1 VAKWIRWQGVVA
13 FVILGGLLAAVWW
26 LVVDRVVK
34 SMIEQTGTAVIGAK
48 VELEAADVTLLPLGL
63 TLSHLQITNPDE
75 PMTNAVEIAR
85 IAAAVDALNLLRR
98 KIIMEGMTVEGLR
111 LNTPRQTS
119 GAVAERPDHKEAPE
133 KGGEGISL
141 PTVEL
146 KDPKAILD
154 QELAGLK
161 SLKLVEG
168 LQADLHADKAKWR
181 QRIAELPD
189 KAAFTE
195 YKKRIESLKSST
207 KGGLGGVLGGLEEVQ
222 KIQADLKRD
231 IDRITGAKQELE
243 QTVASFKQR
252 AAEVAKAPQEDVAR
266 LLDKYG
272 ISGQGL
278 ANITRALF
286 AGPLTEYVETVLRWH
301 RRLEPLLNRPAE
313 KKAEVEVVK
322 PVRGAGVDVRFRE
335 QAPLPDLLIKKAI
348 VSVELSAGTIHG
360 RIDNITPDQQILGA
374 PMTFAFAGQKLK
386 DLDSIALDGAVNR
399 VNPMKPADNATLRVT
414 AFRLNHLGLGGDGV
428 PLSLKQGV
436 ADLDIRAV
444 LAGSELNAT
453 IGSRVRSVQIVGGE
467 KLASGP
473 AGQAIAGAL
482 AAVKAFQVKATVAG
496 TQEHYDVT
504 LASDIDEVLK
514 GAVGKQ
520 AAAQAAKLGT
530 QLRSAIDE
538 KVSAQLQDIHKNLGG
553 FDPLVQELVSRLNVG
568 QDVSKLGA
576 GGLGGKS
583 GFQLPF

>member
-119 GAVAERPDHKEAPE
+119 GAVAERPDQKEASE
-133 KGGEGISL
+133 KGGERFSL
-141 PTVEL
+141 PAVEL

-168 LQADLHADKAKWR
+168 LQADVQADKAKWQ

-189 KAAFTE
+189 KATFTE
-195 YKKRIESLKSST
+195 YRKRIESLKSAT

-222 KIQADLKRD
+222 RIQADLKRD
-231 IDRITGAKQELE
+231 LDRITGAKQELE
-243 QTVASFKQR
+243 QTVASLKKR
-252 AAEVAKAPQEDVAR
+252 AAEAAKTPQEDVAR
-266 LLDKYG
+266 LLDKYAL
-272 ISGQGL
+272 SGQGL
-278 ANITRALF
+278 ANLTRALF
-286 AGPLTEYVETVLRWH
+286 AGPLTEYVETALRWH
-301 RRLEPLLNRPAE
+301 RRLEPFLNRPTE
-313 KKAEVEVVK
+313 KKAEVEVIK
-322 PVRGAGVDVRFRE
+322 PVRGAGVDVRFKER
-335 QAPLPDLLIKKAI
+335 APLPDLLIKKAH
-348 VSVELSAGTIHG
+348 VSVELLAGTIQG

-374 PMTFAFAGQKLK
+374 PLTFAFAGQKLK
-386 DLDSIALDGAVNR
+386 DLDSITLDGAVNR
-399 VNPMKPADNATLRVT
+399 VNPAKPVDNATLRVA
-414 AFRLNHLGLGGDGV
+414 AFRLDHLELGGDGTS
-428 PLSLKQGV
+428 LSLKQGL
-436 ADLDIRAV
+436 ADLDARAM
-444 LAGSELNAT
+444 LAGTGLNAT
-453 IGSRVRSVQIVGGE
+453 VGSRVRSVQMAGGE
-467 KLASGP
+467 KLAPGP
-473 AGQAIAGAL
+473 VGEAIAGAL
-482 AAVKAFQVKATVAG
+482 ADVKAFQLKATVAG

-514 GAVGKQ
+514 DAVGKQ
-520 AAAQAAKLGT
+520 AKAQVTKLEG

-538 KVSAQLQDIHKNLGG
+538 TVTAQLQDVQKNLGG
-553 FDPLVQELVSRLNVG
+553 FDPLVQELVGRLNIG
-568 QDVSKLGA
+568 QDVLKLGT

-583 GFQLPF
+583 GFKLPF